1 MSDFT
6 TYDFKI
12 GMSLMVGKCR
22 AEILS
27 IEHPYAMVKLPGLS
41 KEGLGKYPQRKINLL
56 AYKEADSIDVE
67 SLQSDEA
74 LERAELADLLD

>member
-6 TYDFKI
+6 THDFKI
-12 GMSLMVGKCR
+12 GMSLMVGRCR

-27 IEHPYAMVKLPGLS
+27 IEYPYAMVKLPGLS
-41 KEGLGKYPQRKINLL
+41 KEGLVKYPQRKINLL
-56 AYKEADSIDVE
+56 AYKEVDIININA
-67 SLQSDEA
+67 LQSDEA